1 MCWERIVYAGAASQ
15 PMAARLRSVEQAGSA
30 AAERAVA
37 QMADAQSEA
46 ERIGEVIRRAR
57 VSQRRS
63 QKDVATA
70 LGYHQSKVSRLES
83 GRGTEDM
90 RVLREIAKVLDIPPQ
105 RLGLATAPDACPGD
119 PGTEDMHRRTFL
131 AAGVAAL
138 AASPTP
144 IAARHDL
151 VRVLLPGPSTA
162 AGESPGV
169 DELRERVRTVRRLFC
184 TCDYAQLEQTLP
196 SLIADLCQAAGDSSG
211 SAEASG
217 LLATAYQTSVSLLLK
232 RADQGNAWLA
242 AGRAMAEAERS
253 GDPVVLAAG
262 VRVYAHVLVR
272 AQHTAQAVHM
282 VRHPVDQLS
291 GSYDQR
297 PPRYLA
303 AVGLLLL
310 RGATAASRNGDRDT
324 TQDFLAEAREV
335 ARYVAFDRP
344 DDWANFSPTNVALHE
359 ISAAVSFGDA
369 GIALRTAQPLMRRPI
384 PVPERRAAL
393 WVDAARAYSQQGRL
407 ADGYQAVRIAESCAA
422 QDVRRPAVR
431 ALVAD
436 MAARDRCRALPELHR
451 FSRQLGVPA

>member
-37 QMADAQSEA
+37 QMADAQGEA

-169 DELRERVRTVRRLFC
+169 DELRERVRTV
-184 TCDYAQLEQTLP
+184 QP
-196 SLIADLCQAAGDSSG
+196 SCS
-211 SAEASG
+211 
-217 LLATAYQTSVSLLLK
+217 
-232 RADQGNAWLA
+232 
-242 AGRAMAEAERS
+242 
-253 GDPVVLAAG
+253 
-262 VRVYAHVLVR
+262 
-272 AQHTAQAVHM
+272 
-282 VRHPVDQLS
+282 
-291 GSYDQR
+291 
-297 PPRYLA
+297 
-303 AVGLLLL
+303 
-310 RGATAASRNGDRDT
+310 
-324 TQDFLAEAREV
+324 
-335 ARYVAFDRP
+335 
-344 DDWANFSPTNVALHE
+344 
-359 ISAAVSFGDA
+359 
-369 GIALRTAQPLMRRPI
+369 
-384 PVPERRAAL
+384 
-393 WVDAARAYSQQGRL
+393 ARATTRNWN
-407 ADGYQAVRIAESCAA
+407 
-422 QDVRRPAVR
+422 RP
-431 ALVAD
+431 
-436 MAARDRCRALPELHR
+436 CR
-451 FSRQLGVPA
+451 V